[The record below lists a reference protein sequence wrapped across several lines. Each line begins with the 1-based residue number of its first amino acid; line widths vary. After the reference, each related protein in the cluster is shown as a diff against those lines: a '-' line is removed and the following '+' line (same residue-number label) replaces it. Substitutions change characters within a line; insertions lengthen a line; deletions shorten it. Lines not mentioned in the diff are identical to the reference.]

1 MPISVKVGGPSLYY
15 VSTFLEFFR
24 FTHPTSAWIVLNVSK
39 KCHFFIPPTQY
50 FCWRNIG
57 MVPNMEFTKSCCPDR
72 VMAKTKWEFLC
83 QVCYCQNFPVFKKN
97 SDATFANQLQNWG
110 FFLIE
115 NFCQK
120 TSFFVVVS
128 FKSYA
133 NWDLHHCSNLLWLQK
148 FTQNAKW
155 LNLAIPDTVYKNLVH
170 VVLKFVLSIFIT
182 SSVYDTSCKLFIW
195 HTICLCYIPSL
206 WQITGIIWI
215 LVYLNQLPLAK
226 KAEKKSRPTAQLR
239 RSELSCP
246 SYTWATATCMT
257 PCMKMRSNSIAR
269 ISA

>member
-1 MPISVKVGGPSLYY
+1 
-15 VSTFLEFFR
+15 
-24 FTHPTSAWIVLNVSK
+24 
-39 KCHFFIPPTQY
+39 
-50 FCWRNIG
+50 
-57 MVPNMEFTKSCCPDR
+57 
-72 VMAKTKWEFLC
+72 MAKTKWEFLC

-226 KAEKKSRPTAQLR
+226 KGRKKSRPTAQLR